1 VRLPHRRL
9 MTSGDNVETENAV
22 GSTARQKDD
31 QEEGGRIDYPVVLEC
46 SAFMVWGPERLRG
59 CMPR

>member
-1 VRLPHRRL
+1 

-22 GSTARQKDD
+22 GSTARQKND
-31 QEEGGRIDYPVVLEC
+31 QEEGGRIDYLVVLEC